1 MTENDYDNEKIKCEN
16 NKTLLDELSQ
26 SGISTFVS
34 YNATLKET
42 IKTRIGSVFED
53 STNNANA
60 MTALWRQ
67 RDDNRQTFL
76 EKKNTSL
83 QFLLFRTKEA
93 LEKQQDA
100 EDEASGKKP
109 AKGKKK

>member
-1 MTENDYDNEKIKCEN
+1 MT
-16 NKTLLDELSQ
+16 
-26 SGISTFVS
+26 V
-34 YNATLKET
+34 
-42 IKTRIGSVFED
+42 
-53 STNNANA
+53 
-60 MTALWRQ
+60 LWRQ
-67 RDDNRQTFL
+67 RDENKIIL

-83 QFLLFRTKEA
+83 KFLLDKTKEA